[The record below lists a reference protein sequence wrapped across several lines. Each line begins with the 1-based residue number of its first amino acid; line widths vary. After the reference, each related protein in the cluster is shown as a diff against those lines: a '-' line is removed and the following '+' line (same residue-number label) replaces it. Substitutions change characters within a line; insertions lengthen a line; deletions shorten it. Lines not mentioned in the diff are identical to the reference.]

1 VQRLVL
7 DVDAL
12 VHASRPGLLVEIE
25 ALIRSLPG
33 RAYIERSVYH
43 RDAARSG
50 LTPLLD
56 GWQAAGLL
64 RDPVDYRGLP
74 DGDSRFQRIGRH
86 REWRGLS
93 PQDRATL
100 VVATALGAGAVLTCE
115 RLLAKAAR
123 AHHLPALDLFDVIR
137 FGLRAERLTIAQA
150 RAMCAEWDRNRFSAG
165 RPIDY
170 RGAFDEECAFR
181 EAHRPLPF

>member
-1 VQRLVL
+1 MQRLVL

-12 VHASRPGLLVEIE
+12 VHARRPGLLVEIE
-25 ALIRSLPG
+25 ALIASLAD

-50 LTPLLD
+50 LTTLLD
-56 GWQAAGLL
+56 RWRADGLL
-64 RDPVDYRGLP
+64 HDPVDYRGLA

-86 REWRGLS
+86 REWKGLS

-100 VVATALGAGAVLTCE
+100 VLVTTLDDGAVLTCE
-115 RLLAKAAR
+115 RLLAEAVR
-123 AHHLPALDLFDVIR
+123 AHRLVAVDLFDVIR
-137 FGLRAERLTIAQA
+137 FSLRAGRLTEA
-150 RAMCAEWDRNRFSAG
+150 RARETCAEWDRNRFSAG

-170 RGAFDEECAFR
+170 RGSFEQELAFR
-181 EAHRPLPF
+181 EAHRPLPQ